1 MVSVEPTQTEAARP
15 TKLSAPYRVSVSPR
29 SAREALPEK
38 GRSKISGVSSEGMPI
53 FSKTG
58 ESQLPRASS
67 APHPRRSV
75 IAPSIAARAGK
86 TRRSVGTA
94 SAAPRIKASYGFT
107 RRIRAYASSAATYGD
122 GSQGFDDKADI
133 DNYLPLNGY
142 GYSKQL
148 FDIWVKKELAAGNKA
163 PRQHAGLKFFNV
175 YGPNEYFKGSMASVI
190 MHGFNQIKERG
201 YIGLFKSYK
210 EGYEDGGQLRDF
222 VYVKDVCNVMM
233 FLT

>member
-107 RRIRAYASSAATYGD
+107 RRIRAYASSAATSIGITNFI
-122 GSQGFDDKADI
+122 SHP
-133 DNYLPLNGY
+133 LPIRKICRQEL
-142 GYSKQL
+142 QRQQ
-148 FDIWVKKELAAGNKA
+148 KK
-163 PRQHAGLKFFNV
+163 PRK
-175 YGPNEYFKGSMASVI
+175 
-190 MHGFNQIKERG
+190 
-201 YIGLFKSYK
+201 
-210 EGYEDGGQLRDF
+210 
-222 VYVKDVCNVMM
+222 
-233 FLT
+233 